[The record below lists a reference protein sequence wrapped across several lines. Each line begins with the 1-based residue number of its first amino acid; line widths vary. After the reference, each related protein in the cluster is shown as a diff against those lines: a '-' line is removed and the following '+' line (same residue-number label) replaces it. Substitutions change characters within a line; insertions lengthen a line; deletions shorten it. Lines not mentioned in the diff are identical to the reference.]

1 MLSWMTESLGAMDI
15 RQEIA
20 KHVEQLPPAS
30 QELVLSFVTSLRT
43 ESLVGE
49 RGSALRQFS
58 SSLDSVSARQM
69 SEAIEKECEHVDSSQ
84 W

>member
-1 MLSWMTESLGAMDI
+1 MDI
-15 RQEIA
+15 RQEIS

-30 QELVLSFVTSLRT
+30 QELVLSFVTSLKA
-43 ESLVGE
+43 EAALGE
-49 RGSALRQFS
+49 KGSALRQFS

-69 SEAIEKECEHVDSSQ
+69 REAIERECEQVDSSQ